1 MWPIGGAMFYRKN
14 LPGWE
19 RLVRIVAGVA
29 MLACGLIGLSGLP
42 VGFMIAGV
50 GAITILT
57 GFIGFCPACAM
68 AGRRLSQ
75 LNSN

>member
-1 MWPIGGAMFYRKN
+1 MFCRKN

-29 MLACGLIGLSGLP
+29 MLACGLIGLGGLP

-50 GAITILT
+50 GVITILT
-57 GFIGFCPACAM
+57 GFIGFCPVCAM
-68 AGRRLSQ
+68 AGRRLRH